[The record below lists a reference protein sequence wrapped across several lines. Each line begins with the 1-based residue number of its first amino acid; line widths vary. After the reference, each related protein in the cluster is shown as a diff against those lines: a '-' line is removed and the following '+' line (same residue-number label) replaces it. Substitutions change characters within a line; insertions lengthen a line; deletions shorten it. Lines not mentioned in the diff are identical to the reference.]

1 MHHLKQFVIACWAM
15 CVMILRKINGDRQV
29 EIVVATPG
37 TAGSLG
43 DQALLQGIWAGFARS
58 EGAQLRQLLLPGF
71 ELIPTDPPGLP
82 AKRVTNYSMF
92 GDLKFLWH
100 LRNARLF
107 CVPGADVMDGVY
119 DRHQAL
125 AYLHMSD
132 LAVRA
137 GVRARLFGF
146 SFSSRPSREVVERFK
161 SLSPE
166 VVCCVR
172 DPGSLARFER
182 MTGRRGALVADL
194 AFLLEPEKRAAIALD
209 LSRWITAKHQV
220 LAGTQERPIVI
231 AINANALTGLEK
243 QEVIVDVFVA
253 LIDKL
258 AARHPNMGFL
268 LIPHDFRSEG
278 SDASVNPVI
287 HARLEASIQSRT
299 RLVTPPFDSWDAK
312 ALVGECDLLVTGRM
326 HLAVAAL
333 GMGVPVI
340 GIDYND
346 KFTGLFSYFNIESLV
361 VTAAEAYAAHGLET
375 LVVQTL
381 PRCDDIKRH
390 LTARRD
396 RVRQLSRRNF
406 AEFKVDPIGT
416 PALSSVF

>member
-1 MHHLKQFVIACWAM
+1 MHQLKQFMIACCAW
-15 CVMILRKINGDRQV
+15 CVTLLRKINGDHC

-43 DQALLQGIWAGFARS
+43 DQALLQGIWAGFAKS
-58 EGAQLRQLLLPGF
+58 GGVQLRQLLLPGF

-82 AKRVTNYSMF
+82 AKRVTNYSAF
-92 GDLKFLWH
+92 GDIKFLWH
-100 LRNARLF
+100 LRKARLF

-137 GVRARLFGF
+137 GVRTRLFGF
-146 SFSSRPSREVVERFK
+146 SFSSRPSPEVVERFK

-182 MTGRRGALVADL
+182 MTGRSGALVADL
-194 AFLLEPEKRAAIALD
+194 AFLLEPEKRAPIARE
-209 LSRWITAKHQV
+209 LSRWIAAKHQV
-220 LAGTQERPIVI
+220 LAGTQEKPRVV

-243 QEVIVDVFVA
+243 QEVIVGVFVA
-253 LIDKL
+253 LIEKL
-258 AARHPNMGFL
+258 AAQHPNMGFI

-287 HARLEASIQSRT
+287 LARLAASTQARARMMTS
-299 RLVTPPFDSWDAK
+299 PFDSWDAK
-312 ALVGECDLLVTGRM
+312 AIVGECDLLVTGRM

-333 GMGVPVI
+333 GVAVPVI

-346 KFTGLFSYFNIESLV
+346 KFAGLFSYFGIDSLV

-375 LVVQTL
+375 LVEQTL
-381 PRCDDIKRH
+381 PRCEDIRRH
-390 LTARRD
+390 LAARRD
-396 RVRQLSRRNF
+396 RVRQLSLRNF
-406 AEFKVDPIGT
+406 AEFGVDPTGT
-416 PALSSVF
+416 PALSSAF